1 MDESDEKEGIL
12 KRLRNIESKNKDQ
25 LKMTEK
31 KKKQLGIK
39 SVIDIFENCLKKHK
53 IKSSNLMI

>member
-31 KKKQLGIK
+31 KKETIRHKV
-39 SVIDIFENCLKKHK
+39 SDWCLWEP
-53 IKSSNLMI
+53 SQEA